1 MAAPGYIP
9 GLSDSNALLV
19 ITAALTPNVSQDVNY
34 HTLTI
39 YILHQLTILSHN
51 KLIEVTMCTP
61 RVATGTRQQNPPEP
75 RGAENG
81 SAPCSPAS
89 WPPTQFV
96 LSCRSPPLWDPCGLW
111 GDLAEP

>member
-1 MAAPGYIP
+1 MATAGYIP

-34 HTLTI
+34 HTRTI
-39 YILHQLTILSHN
+39 YLLHQLTILSHN
-51 KLIEVTMCTP
+51 KLISVTMSTP
-61 RVATGTRQQNPPEP
+61 RVATGTRQQNPPET

-89 WPPTQFV
+89 RPP
-96 LSCRSPPLWDPCGLW
+96 PH
-111 GDLAEP
+111 